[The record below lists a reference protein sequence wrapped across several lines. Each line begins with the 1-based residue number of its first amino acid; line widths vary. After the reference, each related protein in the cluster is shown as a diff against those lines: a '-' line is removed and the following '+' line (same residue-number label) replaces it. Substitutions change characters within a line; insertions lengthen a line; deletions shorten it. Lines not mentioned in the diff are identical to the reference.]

1 MKKNNAGG
9 KREGA
14 GRPKGE
20 PKKAIGLRV
29 PLKYHKRLTDL
40 LYKELKKLK

>member
-1 MKKNNAGG
+1 MKSKLGG
-9 KREGA
+9 KRIGA

-29 PLKYHKRLTDL
+29 PERHHKYLCNL
-40 LYKELKKLK
+40 IIKELKALK